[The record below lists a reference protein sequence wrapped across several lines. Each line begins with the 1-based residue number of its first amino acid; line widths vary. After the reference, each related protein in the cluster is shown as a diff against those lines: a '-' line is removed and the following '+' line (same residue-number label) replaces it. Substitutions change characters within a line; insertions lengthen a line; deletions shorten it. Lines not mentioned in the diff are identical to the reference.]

1 MYQEI
6 RCQNGCNFC
15 YGPQLLN
22 IKLQDLKDTCK
33 LSIKTNSVVHYDPA
47 HVNCKGEKRDGGS
60 AIVSSDSGLRGAH
73 IALAAPNS
81 PATTQTGVECEWF
94 SVSQKFQLCPDGPK
108 R

>member
-6 RCQNGCNFC
+6 HCQNGCNFC
-15 YGPQLLN
+15 YGPKLLN

-60 AIVSSDSGLRGAH
+60 AIVSSVSGLRGAH
-73 IALAAPNS
+73 RACG
-81 PATTQTGVECEWF
+81 TKF
-94 SVSQKFQLCPDGPK
+94 SGDHANRRGMRVVFGMAKVPIMS
-108 R
+108 